1 MKRTDGESH
10 LDYVPRTINAMLNEM
25 QGMSQQQLL
34 NILDDDPCQLY
45 GASLVNDLEELPPR
59 VSLSVSSSN
68 LPAHP
73 ELLAQ
78 PPAHPKVLSPAVEE
92 EMPPYVPSSAPCS
105 NLPVN
110 PEVLTPG
117 VGEEL
122 TPYFPLSAPSSHLP
136 AHPEVLAPPVD
147 KEMPPYVPL
156 SAPCSNLPANPE
168 VLALGVGE
176 ELPAGFSQSSP
187 ISNLP
192 ADLPTYAELQARNRM
207 WTTKVE
213 NFEEYSFNKEMEPTK
228 SYNHKSLPIEYFSNL
243 FPDELFEMIV
253 KYTNKYAALKQSK
266 FWTDTNVNEIK
277 AFLAI
282 IILMGIGPQSDIE
295 LYWSADPFYKT

>member
-1 MKRTDGESH
+1 MT
-10 LDYVPRTINAMLNEM
+10 
-25 QGMSQQQLL
+25 
-34 NILDDDPCQLY
+34 
-45 GASLVNDLEELPPR
+45 
-59 VSLSVSSSN
+59 
-68 LPAHP
+68 
-73 ELLAQ
+73 
-78 PPAHPKVLSPAVEE
+78 
-92 EMPPYVPSSAPCS
+92 PYV
-105 NLPVN
+105 
-110 PEVLTPG
+110 
-117 VGEEL
+117 
-122 TPYFPLSAPSSHLP
+122 PLSAPSSHLP

-168 VLALGVGE
+168 VLALGIGE
-176 ELPAGFSQSSP
+176 ELPAGFSQSSL

-243 FPDELFEMIV
+243 FPDELFKMIV

-282 IILMGIGPQSDIE
+282 IILMGISSQSDIE
-295 LYWSADPFYKT
+295 LYWSADPFYKNIEISSTINCKRFKKNSRKFSCLRHYNSFVQGSQRP